1 MKICENKATVR
12 SWALGADTE
21 NQLNRLTM
29 WSVGNRGKLRNV
41 DFTVTVVSDFLW
53 SILWGESFNIEVIEA
68 FYEERVKWNDTAQI
82 DQLVI

>member
-21 NQLNRLTM
+21 NQLNWLTM
-29 WSVGNRGKLRNV
+29 SLVGSRGKLRNV

-68 FYEERVKWNDTAQI
+68 FYKAGVKYDTTQL